1 MFTETARIIVDRI
14 NAVAVDFQREEDAR
28 VRCESIFIEEMNKI
42 GIPYNPT
49 YEAQVSSGAIDA
61 LFNCLCVEYKTAG
74 ELRTRFD
81 YHVNEKAK
89 YIKSLADAYHVD
101 ENQIAGVIL
110 DGKQI
115 GFFRKTAEGILLK
128 DGPYDI
134 NVTSIERFIRLAHS
148 TQMKALISGNL
159 LKDLGSEGNITK
171 QIVVALWKSLKGRHD
186 KRTTMFMTEWSRLF
200 GQVSGFGEGDSA
212 VIAEAN
218 SFGITLTN
226 KECAEFIFVLNTAY
240 AIYIKHI
247 ALMIL
252 QSKRYGKYK
261 LCDDILK
268 NSLEEISK
276 TVENGS
282 MFTDLGI
289 RNFMEGDFFCW
300 YTLEWNESINE
311 AIQALISVL
320 SQYEPSTGSLKPE
333 VVKDLLKEL
342 YQGLLSKGI
351 RHNLGEYYT
360 PDWLA
365 EFTIERSGYKVGDK
379 VLDPSCGS
387 GTFLVL
393 LINKTIDALKCCL
406 SPAEIVEH
414 ILSHIYGF
422 DLNPLAVIAARTN
435 YLIAIEPYI
444 NAVSTI
450 EIPVYLSD
458 AIFSPKQEKGIYKYH
473 LDTEDGRMIL
483 QLPST
488 IFEKKLLSEVLDKI
502 EKLVW
507 LSTDSGGNVIT
518 EKEAQSNFRN
528 WLSDKLEASEIEYL
542 IDLFNSIRSLEIK
555 NWDGIWCRIIKNH
568 FSSAVLKDFDVIIG
582 NPPWLKWSALP
593 PAYRETIK
601 EFCVRYGLF
610 SSDKFY
616 GGVESDVSTMVLYS
630 AAEKWLKQGGT
641 LAMLIT
647 RSVFK
652 TESSEGFR
660 MFRLPGDEN
669 IKFKVN
675 EVHDFTAIQ
684 PFDDAVN
691 KPTLLVL
698 EKGTNATTY
707 PIPWIQWTKR
717 NQERIFSN
725 DSLSDV
731 TEKTIRTSL
740 VANPINSLG
749 SPWLTTTKEHLE
761 TCVFLTQST
770 ADNKNYTAR
779 KGICTD
785 CNGIFYGRIKEQ
797 RGTNI
802 VFENNPEL
810 GRNKAVQRIE
820 MSLET
825 ELIYPIA
832 RGKEV
837 SAFKWNYTGTFGIV
851 PQNSMHGFPEKIM
864 LEKYPNTFYFFS
876 RQKEVLLKRS
886 SLKRYLPKDPFYS
899 CWNVGSYTFA
909 PYKVCWAEISGNFE
923 VCIISS
929 IGDKVVVPDHKIY
942 FIPLDSIEEAL
953 FLCAYLNA
961 PTIEELVLAYAE
973 TTQIGTHVTDY
984 IKIPKFSL
992 DNPAHISLVEI
1003 ASKAINGM
1011 IPVAEAR
1018 EQADR
1023 LLLDA
1028 NRNNY

>member
-1 MFTETARIIVDRI
+1 LFTETARIIVDRI
-14 NAVAVDFQREEDAR
+14 NSVSVDFQREEDVR
-28 VRCESIFIEEMNKI
+28 VRCESIFIEEMNKM
-42 GIPYNPT
+42 GIPYNPS

-74 ELRTRFD
+74 ELSKRFD
-81 YHVNEKAK
+81 FHVEEKAK
-89 YIKSLADAYHVD
+89 YIKSLADMYHVE

-115 GFFRKTAEGILLK
+115 GFFRKTAEGVLLK
-128 DGPYDI
+128 DGPYNID
-134 NVTSIERFIRLAHS
+134 VSSVERFIRLAHS
-148 TQMKALISGNL
+148 TQMKALISSNL
-159 LKDLGSEGNITK
+159 LKDLGSEGEVTK
-171 QIVVALWKSLKGRHD
+171 QMVIALWKSLKERRD

-200 GQVSGFGEGDSA
+200 GQISGFGEGDSA
-212 VIAEAN
+212 VIAEAK
-218 SFGITLTN
+218 SFGINITN
-226 KECAEFIFVLNTAY
+226 KECTEFIFVLNTVY
-240 AIYIKHI
+240 GIYIKHI

-261 LCDDILK
+261 IYEDILK
-268 NSLEEISK
+268 TSLEEISK

-300 YTLEWNESINE
+300 YALEWNECIDE
-311 AIQALISVL
+311 AIQALVTVL

-333 VVKDLLKEL
+333 VVRDLLKEL

-365 EFTIERSGYKVGDK
+365 EFTIERSGYKVGNK

-393 LINKTIDALKCCL
+393 LINQAIEQLKCSL
-406 SPAEIVEH
+406 PPDEVINH
-414 ILSHIYGF
+414 IQSHIYGF

-435 YLIAIEPYI
+435 YLIAIEAYI
-444 NAVSTI
+444 NAVSFI

-488 IFEKKLLSEVLDKI
+488 IFEKKLLSEALDKI
-502 EKLVW
+502 ERLVM
-507 LSTDSGGNVIT
+507 LSTNSGGNVIT
-518 EKEAQSNFRN
+518 EEEAQTNFRS

-542 IDLFNSIRSLEIK
+542 IDLFSSIRSLEVK

-568 FSSAVLKDFDVIIG
+568 FSSAVLKDFDVIVG

-593 PAYRETIK
+593 PSYRDTIK

-669 IKFKVN
+669 IKFKVT
-675 EVHDFTAIQ
+675 EVHDYTSIQ

-698 EKGTNATTY
+698 EKGTVATNY
-707 PIPWIQWTKR
+707 PLPWVQWTKR
-717 NQERIFSN
+717 GRERIFSS
-725 DSLSDV
+725 DSLSEV

-740 VANPINSLG
+740 VAHPINSLG
-749 SPWLTTTKEHLE
+749 SPWLTTTQEHLE
-761 TCVFLTQST
+761 ACVSLTQSIT
-770 ADNKNYTAR
+770 DTKNYSAR
-779 KGICTD
+779 KGVCTD
-785 CNGIFYGRIKEQ
+785 CNGIFYGKVKEQ
-797 RGTNI
+797 RGRNI

-810 GRNKAVQRIE
+810 GRNKAVRCIE
-820 MSLET
+820 MALET
-825 ELIYPIA
+825 ELVYPIA
-832 RGKEV
+832 KGKEV
-837 SAFKWNYTGTFGIV
+837 SAFKWNHTGTFGII
-851 PQNSMHGFPEKIM
+851 PQNSMHGYSESIM
-864 LEKYPNTFYFFS
+864 LEKYPNTLSFFS

-923 VCIISS
+923 VCVISS
-929 IGDKVVVPDHKIY
+929 IDEKIVVPDHKIY
-942 FIPLDSIEEAL
+942 FIPLDTEEEAL

-961 PTIEELVLAYAE
+961 PTVEELVLAYVEA
-973 TTQIGTHVTDY
+973 TQIGTHITDY
-984 IKIPKFSL
+984 IKIPTFTPN
-992 DNPAHISLVEI
+992 NPAHMALVKI
-1003 ASKAINGM
+1003 ASEAINGVLT
-1011 IPVAEAR
+1011 VAEAR
-1018 EQADR
+1018 KRADS
-1023 LLLDA
+1023 LLLEA
-1028 NRNNY
+1028 NRK